1 MYQADIQNGYTVKVD
16 NVDYVVNNLS
26 VIEEGVISFTA
37 SGALF
42 IAGQS
47 YTFTYE
53 PPYNNYWEFT
63 SDGYLF
69 GPAMGGLRL
78 TGIEGIP
85 GNPLWFGTNESIIL
99 NATNGQY
106 LNSDAPRNQIV
117 TVETKGIYPRVSVY
131 WSEPIVGTNSH
142 IGTLMYA
149 NMDGDNPHFLVPND
163 ASSDIPIGSEIKFA
177 TNSTS
182 AWYIDRQDAG
192 TSTLIADGGNG
203 YTGINNNY
211 PYIIPINSTGTLIKV
226 DNNRWILSGPRLTD

>member
-1 MYQADIQNGYTVKVD
+1 MTNLPPVIKIVPMPGPAGAKGDTGAVGPQGPAGTGGGVSSTVPFELNDTSDNLLLSITKTGTGTTRIETPQDDLSLRSARDITLY
-16 NVDYVVNNLS
+16 
-26 VIEEGVISFTA
+26 
-37 SGALF
+37 
-42 IAGQS
+42 AGQ
-47 YTFTYE
+47 
-53 PPYNNYWEFT
+53 
-63 SDGYLF
+63 DG
-69 GPAMGGLRL
+69 
-78 TGIEGIP
+78 P
-85 GNPLWFGTNESIIL
+85 GNVYIGWG
-99 NATNGQY
+99 
-106 LNSDAPRNQIV
+106 DAVYTPDARNQVV
-117 TVETKGIYPRVSVY
+117 TIGTKGIYPRVSVY
-131 WSEPIVGTNSH
+131 WSEPIVGTDSH